1 MSKFQKEEELRV
13 HLDPDVEKLL
23 IDGAARAGVT
33 PEKLLVAI
41 MTAELAK
48 PVPPKQS
55 TGDII
60 TAIHNTRVREHLRY
74 ALLHTAGSVMD
85 ERDNYEKCLK
95 FYDHAPDWSGKA
107 IYTKVSHYLQRL
119 SHLLPQL
126 CNALDKAEETGGE
139 VEITINVRRKE

>member
-1 MSKFQKEEELRV
+1 MSKFQKEEEFKV

-48 PVPPKQS
+48 PVPPKQ
-55 TGDII
+55 DIADVAMI
-60 TAIHNTRVREHLRY
+60 VFNTRVREHLRY

>member
-1 MSKFQKEEELRV
+1 MSKKEEEFKV

-33 PEKLLVAI
+33 PEKLLAAI

-74 ALLHTAGSVMD
+74 ELIRTAGRVMD

-95 FYDHAPDWSGKA
+95 HYNHVPEWSGKA
-107 IYTKVSHYLQRL
+107 AYTKTSHYLQIL

-126 CNALDKAEETGGE
+126 CDAMDKAEEIGGE
-139 VEITINVRRKE
+139 VEVKIEVRRKE

>member
-74 ALLHTAGSVMD
+74 VLLHTAGSVMN

-95 FYDHAPDWSGKA
+95 FYDHAPEWSGKA
-107 IYTKVSHYLQRL
+107 AYTKTSHYLQIL
-119 SHLLPQL
+119 SHWIPVL
-126 CNALDKAEETGGE
+126 CNAMDEAGEIGGE
-139 VEITINVRRKE
+139 VEVKIEVRRKE